1 MDASESL
8 CKKVSKMYF
17 KNSVNEGD
25 YSNDPNRE
33 KGKPGGEMGKL
44 GLKALVV
51 RRIYMLLKERKKV

>member
-1 MDASESL
+1 
-8 CKKVSKMYF
+8 MYF

-44 GLKALVV
+44 GLKGLVV
-51 RRIYMLLKERKKV
+51 RRICMLLKERIKV